1 MRLPDGQ
8 QLELK
13 DLAGQGVLVGPLLR
27 HGTRGGFRLSRY
39 TASRPHASARLHGPI
54 RRDHRRPAQRAKQLR
69 EMSTIFS
76 LSSTTEPAISAGPV
90 SSICRL
96 TAPVEFCRGAA
107 TVVAAGTSS
116 RISSKRFGPSSRL
129 NVTTPA
135 ARNFAGSATMENRG
149 CDLQEETYRWL
160 RLSLP
165 TDDAGAQRSTR
176 LPALRA
182 RRSVDCRC

>member
-54 RRDHRRPAQRAKQLR
+54 RRDYRRPAQRAKQLR

-76 LSSTTEPAISAGPV
+76 LSSTEPAISAGPV

-96 TAPVEFCRGAA
+96 TVPVEFCRGAA

-116 RISSKRFGPSSRL
+116 RISSKRFGPSSGL
-129 NVTTPA
+129 TTPA
-135 ARNFAGSATMENRG
+135 ARNFAGARDCGQSR
-149 CDLQEETYRWL
+149 L
-160 RLSLP
+160 RPSRRDIPLAARSEP
-165 TDDAGAQRSTR
+165 STR
-176 LPALRA
+176 LPALYARA
-182 RRSVDCRC
+182 AAWIAGAD